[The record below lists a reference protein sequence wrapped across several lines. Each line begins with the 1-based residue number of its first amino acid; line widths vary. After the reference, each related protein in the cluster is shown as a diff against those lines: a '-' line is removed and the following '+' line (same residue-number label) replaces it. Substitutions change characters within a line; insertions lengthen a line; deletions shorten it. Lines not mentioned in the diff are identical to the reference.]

1 MNILQQEDLITD
13 LMEKE
18 QLSGGSAAEK
28 RSPLMLLAVDRSN
41 IHPNILGG
49 PQK

>member
-18 QLSGGSAAEK
+18 QLSGGSATEK
-28 RSPLMLLAVDRSN
+28 G
-41 IHPNILGG
+41 LG
-49 PQK
+49 

>member
-1 MNILQQEDLITD
+1 MNRLQQEDLITD

-28 RSPLMLLAVDRSN
+28 VSADDDGS
-41 IHPNILGG
+41 
-49 PQK
+49 